1 MAAETGARA
10 DTLDRLEALI
20 MQTGRLFTAHTPGV
34 LTPTQ
39 SIVLRHL
46 TERGPLPMGEL
57 ADALDIT
64 MAGAT
69 GLVDRMV
76 QAGLLSRR
84 RSEVDRRLVLVAVT
98 DEGRSVL
105 DADRQS
111 RFQAFRRV
119 TEGLSLEDLTQ
130 FERILALLLDRSRG
144 EEEAERN

>member
-1 MAAETGARA
+1 MVAETGARA
-10 DTLDRLEALI
+10 EVLDRLEALI
-20 MQTGRLFTAHTPGV
+20 MQTGRLFATHAQGA

-46 TERGPLPMGEL
+46 TERGAVPMGEL

-76 QAGLLSRR
+76 QAGFLSRR
-84 RSEVDRRLVLVAVT
+84 RSEVDRRLVLVAAT
-98 DEGRSVL
+98 AEGRRVL
-105 DADRQS
+105 DADRQN
-111 RFQAFRRV
+111 RFQTFRKV

-130 FERILALLLDRSRG
+130 FERILALLLDRSRH
-144 EEEAERN
+144 EEEA

>member
-1 MAAETGARA
+1 
-10 DTLDRLEALI
+10 
-20 MQTGRLFTAHTPGV
+20 
-34 LTPTQ
+34 
-39 SIVLRHL
+39 
-46 TERGPLPMGEL
+46 MGEL

-98 DEGRSVL
+98 DEGRRVL